1 MVTLAVQMLGIPHL
15 ISPLIYV
22 FSFQKPVILFEF

>member
-1 MVTLAVQMLGIPHL
+1 MVTLAVQMLEVSHR

-22 FSFQKPVILFEF
+22 FSFQKTVILFEF

>member
-1 MVTLAVQMLGIPHL
+1 MVTLAIQMLEVSHL

>member
-1 MVTLAVQMLGIPHL
+1 MVTLDLQILEAPHR

-22 FSFQKPVILFEF
+22 SSFQKPVILFEF

>member
-1 MVTLAVQMLGIPHL
+1 MATLAVRMLEISHL
-15 ISPLIYV
+15 INPLIYV